1 MAYLGNQ
8 PVVGDSANTFKLLD
22 DISSFTLTFD
32 GSSASVVSVANN
44 TLTFANHRFVTG
56 QRVTYGKGGG
66 TVITGLTD
74 ATAYFIIKVDQST
87 IKLATNASNAASS
100 TAIDLTGLGAGTSHT
115 LKVAFDGVNTK
126 FKATHTS
133 GIKSKVSRAAQISL
147 SINGV
152 IQQPQDTSSPTVG
165 YGVEA
170 DSTIVFSTAPV
181 STDKVFGSF
190 IGEVAPSFDLTD
202 NTVDNFTGDGS
213 TTTFT
218 LSRETPSSQD
228 VLITLD
234 GVTQHPSDASTTRS
248 YSVVNQGLTF
258 TSAPANGVA
267 IQARHIG
274 FAGATTS
281 EVTGF
286 YGRTGNVALTSTDD
300 ISVSNVS
307 AGIITAT
314 TFGGNPSFT
323 GSVSIGGTLTYEDVT
338 NIDSVGLITAR
349 NGIVVGSGI
358 TLSKD
363 GDVFAT
369 GIITASQFK
378 GSLTGATLVSTAGL
392 TVTGTGLFADDV
404 SIADKIVHTTD
415 TNTAI
420 RFPASDK
427 VTVETAGTERFAIE
441 PAGNVNI
448 PKSVVVGA
456 AITVGSATSTSTFVG
471 EGFLELTRSAGNSY
485 IDFKDA
491 FADDYDCRIITNA
504 GNQLQFFTGGDWAAL
519 CALLTATG
527 NVGIS
532 TNNSPSVAKL
542 EVHSDKLGGT
552 AGNTQELLLLKSPDI
567 SNSTTY
573 RFTNYRHTNGTSH
586 TQSELRFRRHVD
598 VTDMAFFGLGD
609 GYANIGYGT
618 AEKVRI
624 ASDGKV
630 GINIA
635 GTDNTTPVRNLDIAD
650 ASGAILRLISSDDS
664 LGANERVGE
673 IEFYTND
680 DDAAHVSSNIKA
692 IADGSDAYGRR
703 GTLTFGTRSD
713 SGDASE
719 KMRLTHNGQILM
731 GGTSAYA
738 TFENSSTNPRLQV
751 RGTDLNGSCQAWIRA
766 TSDAGAPKLFL
777 GNTRSTSEGGH
788 TVVQAGDEL
797 GQIHFAG
804 SDGSQFVNGASIAGV
819 VRPGTTPASDN
830 VPGDLTFAVNHGS
843 TGTTEQARISRGG
856 NGGRFMINHTDTGTY
871 NAHLSVRQNSAGP
884 YPIGAIGQTTNQG
897 LIGFFD
903 GSGGIVGSIG
913 KSGSNVT
920 FNTSS
925 DYRLKENAVSISDGI
940 TRLKSLK
947 PYKFNFIDDSNT
959 TLDGF
964 FAHEVS
970 SVVPEAVTGDKD
982 GIITQEYID
991 EGKELQ
997 AHLGKPII
1005 QSLDHSKLVPLLTA
1019 ALQEAI
1025 VKIETLE
1032 AEVAAL
1038 KG

>member
-1 MAYLGNQ
+1 MISNLLFYGHD
-8 PVVGDSANTFKLLD
+8 GTDYANAAAM
-22 DISSFTLTFD
+22 I
-32 GSSASVVSVANN
+32 
-44 TLTFANHRFVTG
+44 
-56 QRVTYGKGGG
+56 RVECDG
-66 TVITGLTD
+66 TV
-74 ATAYFIIKVDQST
+74 
-87 IKLATNASNAASS
+87 
-100 TAIDLTGLGAGTSHT
+100 
-115 LKVAFDGVNTK
+115 
-126 FKATHTS
+126 
-133 GIKSKVSRAAQISL
+133 
-147 SINGV
+147 
-152 IQQPQDTSSPTVG
+152 
-165 YGVEA
+165 
-170 DSTIVFSTAPV
+170 
-181 STDKVFGSF
+181 
-190 IGEVAPSFDLTD
+190 
-202 NTVDNFTGDGS
+202 
-213 TTTFT
+213 
-218 LSRETPSSQD
+218 
-228 VLITLD
+228 
-234 GVTQHPSDASTTRS
+234 
-248 YSVVNQGLTF
+248 
-258 TSAPANGVA
+258 
-267 IQARHIG
+267 
-274 FAGATTS
+274 
-281 EVTGF
+281 
-286 YGRTGNVALTSTDD
+286 
-300 ISVSNVS
+300 
-307 AGIITAT
+307 
-314 TFGGNPSFT
+314 
-323 GSVSIGGTLTYEDVT
+323 
-338 NIDSVGLITAR
+338 
-349 NGIVVGSGI
+349 
-358 TLSKD
+358 
-363 GDVFAT
+363 
-369 GIITASQFK
+369 
-378 GSLTGATLVSTAGL
+378 
-392 TVTGTGLFADDV
+392 
-404 SIADKIVHTTD
+404 
-415 TNTAI
+415 
-420 RFPASDK
+420 
-427 VTVETAGTERFAIE
+427 
-441 PAGNVNI
+441 
-448 PKSVVVGA
+448 
-456 AITVGSATSTSTFVG
+456 
-471 EGFLELTRSAGNSY
+471 
-485 IDFKDA
+485 
-491 FADDYDCRIITNA
+491 A
-504 GNQLQFFTGGDWAAL
+504 GNQMPGAMSF
-519 CALLTATG
+519 
-527 NVGIS
+527 
-532 TNNSPSVAKL
+532 
-542 EVHSDKLGGT
+542 
-552 AGNTQELLLLKSPDI
+552 
-567 SNSTTY
+567 
-573 RFTNYRHTNGTSH
+573 HTNGGSTSA
-586 TQSELRFRRHVD
+586 TERLR
-598 VTDMAFFGLGD
+598 
-609 GYANIGYGT
+609 IS
-618 AEKVRI
+618 
-624 ASDGKV
+624 SDGKV

-947 PYKFNFIDDSNT
+947 PYKFNFIDDSST

>member
-1 MAYLGNQ
+1 M
-8 PVVGDSANTFKLLD
+8 
-22 DISSFTLTFD
+22 SFT
-32 GSSASVVSVANN
+32 
-44 TLTFANHRFVTG
+44 
-56 QRVTYGKGGG
+56 K
-66 TVITGLTD
+66 I
-74 ATAYFIIKVDQST
+74 
-87 IKLATNASNAASS
+87 AA
-100 TAIDLTGLGAGTSHT
+100 AG
-115 LKVAFDGVNTK
+115 
-126 FKATHTS
+126 
-133 GIKSKVSRAAQISL
+133 I
-147 SINGV
+147 
-152 IQQPQDTSSPTVG
+152 
-165 YGVEA
+165 
-170 DSTIVFSTAPV
+170 
-181 STDKVFGSF
+181 
-190 IGEVAPSFDLTD
+190 
-202 NTVDNFTGDGS
+202 GS
-213 TTTFT
+213 TETVT
-218 LSRETPSSQD
+218 LHSLE
-228 VLITLD
+228 VL
-234 GVTQHPSDASTTRS
+234 
-248 YSVVNQGLTF
+248 N
-258 TSAPANGVA
+258 N
-267 IQARHIG
+267 
-274 FAGATTS
+274 AT
-281 EVTGF
+281 
-286 YGRTGNVALTSTDD
+286 
-300 ISVSNVS
+300 
-307 AGIITAT
+307 
-314 TFGGNPSFT
+314 
-323 GSVSIGGTLTYEDVT
+323 IGGVLTYEDVT
-338 NIDSVGLITAR
+338 NVDSIGIITAR
-349 NGIVVGSGI
+349 AGVLVGSGI

-363 GDVFAT
+363 GDVFFTGIAT
-369 GIITASQFK
+369 GNGSGLTALNASNLGSGTVPTARLGSGTASSSTFLR
-378 GSLTGATLVSTAGL
+378 GDSTFAAVTSTTINTNADNRVITGSGTANTLNGEASLTFDGTKLNVGGTGVSQTRTVNIGSDSEANLAIETHNTSASETANIRFYRSRGTAASPTTLVDNDVISNLLFYGHDGTDYANAAGMIRVECDG
-392 TVTGTGLFADDV
+392 TV
-404 SIADKIVHTTD
+404 
-415 TNTAI
+415 
-420 RFPASDK
+420 
-427 VTVETAGTERFAIE
+427 
-441 PAGNVNI
+441 
-448 PKSVVVGA
+448 
-456 AITVGSATSTSTFVG
+456 
-471 EGFLELTRSAGNSY
+471 
-485 IDFKDA
+485 
-491 FADDYDCRIITNA
+491 A
-504 GNQLQFFTGGDWAAL
+504 GNQMPGAMSF
-519 CALLTATG
+519 
-527 NVGIS
+527 
-532 TNNSPSVAKL
+532 
-542 EVHSDKLGGT
+542 
-552 AGNTQELLLLKSPDI
+552 
-567 SNSTTY
+567 
-573 RFTNYRHTNGTSH
+573 HTNGGSTSA
-586 TQSELRFRRHVD
+586 TERLR
-598 VTDMAFFGLGD
+598 
-609 GYANIGYGT
+609 IS
-618 AEKVRI
+618 
-624 ASDGKV
+624 SDGKV

-856 NGGRFMINHTDTGTY
+856 NGGRFMINHNDTGTY

-947 PYKFNFIDDSNT
+947 PYKFNFIDDSST